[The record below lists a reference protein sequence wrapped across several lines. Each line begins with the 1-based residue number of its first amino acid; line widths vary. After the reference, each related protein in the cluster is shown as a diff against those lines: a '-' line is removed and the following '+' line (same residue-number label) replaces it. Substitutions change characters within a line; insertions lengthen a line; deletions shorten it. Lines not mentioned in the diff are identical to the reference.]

1 MERNLL
7 PKGRQRIGS
16 EQWINWGRSGT
27 SMSLLRLAI
36 GSGEDQRRALWL
48 AVLLAAAAAVYSYRL
63 GHEPLG
69 ASEAYSALAASQP
82 TVAQVAHSALSL
94 DPGKPVLYHL
104 LLHWFCGWF
113 GMSETSLRALSV
125 CFGIASVWLVF
136 ALARELFGFEVG
148 IAAAILW
155 AFNPLAVIFARW
167 ARMYSMLVALAL
179 GHLLALSKARR
190 YASAGML
197 LLAGLLGGAMLYTHF
212 GGILIVGADLV
223 VVLREFRREGR
234 SAAWPAVALACL
246 VFAPFAPVA
255 IAQSRALLFGH
266 WLDWLGVGHAAGMG
280 VWVLGPVAAA
290 LALWVALGCRGAGER
305 RESLQRCLIYATL
318 PALALAVGSILLRP
332 MLEARYLS
340 PSIAMVAVVAA
351 YWLDGRGVRVRNLG
365 ITALAALFVALLPF
379 CYAGRPDPWRAIAT
393 RIAAGA
399 HPAEPIFFEAG
410 FFSPDTAAAGAD
422 DRGFPQGFFRVPFDY
437 YFHESN
443 PRAVVPPADPA
454 RARKLIQARV
464 NSAGGAW
471 LVSARKWPDAVAELP
486 VGPDL
491 EVDYAARFANAILFH
506 VRRAG

>member
-1 MERNLL
+1 
-7 PKGRQRIGS
+7 
-16 EQWINWGRSGT
+16 
-27 SMSLLRLAI
+27 MSLLRLAI

-48 AVLLAAAAAVYSYRL
+48 AVLLAAAAAAYSYRL

-82 TVAQVAHSALSL
+82 NVAQVAHSALSL

-104 LLHWFCGWF
+104 LLHWFCGLF

-125 CFGIASVWLVF
+125 GFGVASVGLVF
-136 ALARELFGFEVG
+136 ALACEWFGFEVG

-155 AFNPLAVIFARW
+155 AFNPLAVVFARW
-167 ARMYSMLVALAL
+167 ARMYSLLVALAL

-197 LLAGLLGGAMLYTHF
+197 LLAGLLGGAMLYVHF

-223 VVLREFRREGR
+223 VVLREFRREGK
-234 SAAWPAVALACL
+234 SATWPAVALTCL
-246 VFAPFAPVA
+246 VFAPFAPLA

-280 VWVLGPVAAA
+280 VWTLGPVAA
-290 LALWVALGCRGAGER
+290 LALWVALGCRGASER

-351 YWLDGRGVRVRNLG
+351 DWLDGRGARVRNLG
-365 ITALAALFVALLPF
+365 TVALAALFVALLPF

-399 HPAEPIFFEAG
+399 KPAEPIFFEAG
-410 FFSPDTAAAGAD
+410 FFSPDAAAAGD
-422 DRGFPQGFFRVPFDY
+422 EDSGFPQGFFRVPFDY

-443 PRAVVPPADPA
+443 PRAVVPASDPA
-454 RARKLIQARV
+454 RARWLIQARV

-491 EVDYAARFANAILFH
+491 KVDYAARFANAILFH